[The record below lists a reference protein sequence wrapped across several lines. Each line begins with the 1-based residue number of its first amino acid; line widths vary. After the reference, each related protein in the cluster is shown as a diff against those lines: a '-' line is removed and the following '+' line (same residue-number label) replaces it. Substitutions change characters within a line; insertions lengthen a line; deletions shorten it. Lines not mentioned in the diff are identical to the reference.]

1 MQNFVLAD
9 LLYLLVAVTA
19 ALAARALLLFGL
31 FPLLS
36 LARVVQK
43 VSTPMK
49 MVIIWGG
56 LRGSVT
62 LALALSVT
70 ENAAIEPEVQRFI
83 AIHATGFALFT
94 LLVQGTTLS
103 TLIRWLGLDQLSA
116 VDRAFRSQVLTQAL
130 SSVRSNLRSFA
141 GRYELADDLV
151 DERSGEHTS
160 ELQSLMRQS
169 YAVFCLTKKTRLKS
183 QHILYSQ
190 HNNF

>member
-19 ALAARALLLFGL
+19 ALAARALMLFGL

-49 MVIIWGG
+49 TVIIWGG

-83 AIHATGFALFT
+83 AI
-94 LLVQGTTLS
+94 
-103 TLIRWLGLDQLSA
+103 
-116 VDRAFRSQVLTQAL
+116 RS
-130 SSVRSNLRSFA
+130 
-141 GRYELADDLV
+141 E
-151 DERSGEHTS
+151 EHTS
-160 ELQSLMRQS
+160 ELQSLMRLS
-169 YAVFCLTKKTRLKS
+169 YAVFCLKKKKPK
-183 QHILYSQ
+183 
-190 HNNF
+190 

>member
-19 ALAARALLLFGL
+19 ALAARALMLFGL

-49 MVIIWGG
+49 TVIIWGG

-70 ENAAIEPEVQRFI
+70 ENAAIEPEVQRFKI
-83 AIHATGFALFT
+83 GRAHVCTPVT
-94 LLVQGTTLS
+94 NSQLV
-103 TLIRWLGLDQLSA
+103 
-116 VDRAFRSQVLTQAL
+116 
-130 SSVRSNLRSFA
+130 SSFV
-141 GRYELADDLV
+141 
-151 DERSGEHTS
+151 
-160 ELQSLMRQS
+160 
-169 YAVFCLTKKTRLKS
+169 
-183 QHILYSQ
+183 
-190 HNNF
+190 

>member
-1 MQNFVLAD
+1 MM
-9 LLYLLVAVTA
+9 
-19 ALAARALLLFGL
+19 LFGL

-70 ENAAIEPEVQRFI
+70 ENAAIEPAVQRFI
-83 AIHATGFALFT
+83 AIHATAFALFT

-103 TLIRWLGLDQLSA
+103 TLLRWPGLSQPSA
-116 VDRAFRSQVLTQAL
+116 
-130 SSVRSNLRSFA
+130 
-141 GRYELADDLV
+141 ADPASRRPVPTTPPLPH
-151 DERSGEHTS
+151 RTHPPPSP
-160 ELQSLMRQS
+160 
-169 YAVFCLTKKTRLKS
+169 
-183 QHILYSQ
+183 
-190 HNNF
+190 

>member
-19 ALAARALLLFGL
+19 ALAARALMLFGL

-49 MVIIWGG
+49 TVIIWGG

-70 ENAAIEPEVQRFI
+70 ENAAIEPEVRRFKI
-83 AIHATGFALFT
+83 GRASCRER
-94 LLVQGTTLS
+94 VCQYV
-103 TLIRWLGLDQLSA
+103 LISVVA
-116 VDRAFRSQVLTQAL
+116 VS
-130 SSVRSNLRSFA
+130 
-141 GRYELADDLV
+141 
-151 DERSGEHTS
+151 
-160 ELQSLMRQS
+160 
-169 YAVFCLTKKTRLKS
+169 LTKK
-183 QHILYSQ
+183 
-190 HNNF
+190 